1 MKKLSLVL
9 FSLFTCLLMQAQ
21 APAFPGAEG
30 HGRYAT
36 GGRGGKVIHVTNLND
51 SGTGSLRAAVS
62 GSAKKIIVFDVGGVI
77 ALRSNLNIGA
87 NTTIEGQTAP
97 SPGITLRYYTVNPNG
112 NNIIM
117 RFIRIRRGQEK
128 DVNDGA
134 DASTARHF
142 TNILLDHCSL
152 SWSIDEVASFYDNNN
167 FTMQWCT
174 IGESLNNAGHGK
186 GAHGYGGI
194 WGGKLASFHHNLIL
208 HVNNRSPRFNGA
220 RYDWEGYTSNAKY
233 NDYKWENT
241 VQAENVDFRN
251 CVVYNCGNGCY
262 GGPGGGQIN
271 MVNNYFKSG
280 PAASTS
286 RLTTVTVGAS
296 GNSEGY
302 PKYWTMTSRYY
313 LSGNQINEN
322 TNAGWSYMSYDDG
335 TYLINGVRCSPDPN
349 HYYGSNVTYYK
360 NSAGKDCV
368 PIKLDEP
375 APTGEVTTHATM
387 TAYEKVL
394 HYAGASLIPD
404 EVDTRYVYETENAT
418 ALYSG
423 SKTNKPGRI
432 DLVSDVKG
440 YTEANFGTGSR
451 SASFDTDKDGIPDA
465 WETANGLN
473 PSDPSD
479 ALLYSLDPA
488 KYYTNIEVYC
498 NSLVQEIM
506 VNGNADA
513 EDAVK
518 EYYPEYKNEK
528 GNTVEAIN
536 PDVAII
542 DQPDEKDITANGD
555 ITWELTTAIP
565 DTKMVAGIVEGN
577 ANSYISQALMTLGN
591 NLVPNSTRNINGK
604 TLVSLKSTAKESS
617 AETNAV
623 NFTINVKEN
632 FKFMPNKIQFL
643 ISRIGTDSGV
653 ADVSWQNKNGT
664 ISLAR
669 GMELNRNSSDKGWYT
684 EYNEEVSTIAAATGE
699 QKMIINIYNVNAGKE
714 TAIGNVVI
722 SGVITSLV
730 SGIEELEHAEAISTE
745 YYNLQGMRILNP
757 HHGIF
762 IKKETLPNNK
772 KVTQKINL

>member
-36 GGRGGKVIHVTNLND
+36 GGRGGKIIHVTNLND
-51 SGTGSLRAAVS
+51 SGTGSFRAAVS
-62 GSAKKIIVFDVGGVI
+62 GSAKKIVVFDVGGVI

-97 SPGITLRYYTVNPNG
+97 SPGITLRYYTVNPAG

-134 DASTARHF
+134 DASTARHY

-233 NDYKWENT
+233 NDYKWANT

-313 LSGNQINEN
+313 LSGNQINEDK
-322 TNAGWSYMSYDDG
+322 NAGWSDMSYDSG

-360 NSAGKDCV
+360 NSAGTDCV

-375 APTGEVTTHATM
+375 APTGEVTTHATT

-423 SKTNKPGRI
+423 SVTNKPGRI

-451 SASFDTDKDGIPDA
+451 PASFDTDKDGIPDA

-518 EYYPEYKNEK
+518 EYYPEYKNAD

-536 PDVAII
+536 PDVAIV
-542 DQPDEKDITANGD
+542 DQPDEKDVTANGD

-565 DTKMVAGIVEGN
+565 ETNMVAGIVEGN
-577 ANSYISQALMTLGN
+577 ANNYISQALMTLGN
-591 NLVPNSTRNINGK
+591 NLVPNNTRSINGK
-604 TLVSLKSTAKESS
+604 TMVSLKSTAKESA

-623 NFTINVKEN
+623 TFTINVKEN

-643 ISRIGTDSGV
+643 ITRIGTDSGV
-653 ADVSWQNKNGT
+653 ADVNWQNENGT
-664 ISLAR
+664 ITLAR
-669 GMELNRNSSDKGWYT
+669 GMELNRNTSDKGWYT
-684 EYNEEVSTIAAATGE
+684 EYNEEVSTIAASAGE
-699 QKMIINIYNVNAGKE
+699 QKLIINIYNVNAGKE

-730 SGIEELEHAEAISTE
+730 SGIEELEHVEAISTE

-757 HHGIF
+757 QHGIF

-772 KVTQKINL
+772 KVVQKIQF